1 MKSEY
6 RQVVKLSSP
15 AELKAYVV
23 HEHELDLLAQGSS
36 VSYLLNFALF
46 CFGVASTAFGTVAT
60 VPAGYDKTY
69 YTFLI
74 FAVVALSVGIVL
86 TAIWFVIHKSTAN
99 LIAKIKSRMPPNPPI
114 KQMTVTEVE
123 VEETVEGVLH
133 RSDEEREE
141 EED

>member
-1 MKSEY
+1 V
-6 RQVVKLSSP
+6 RN
-15 AELKAYVV
+15 
-23 HEHELDLLAQGSS
+23 
-36 VSYLLNFALF
+36 VS
-46 CFGVASTAFGTVAT
+46 
-60 VPAGYDKTY
+60 
-69 YTFLI
+69 
-74 FAVVALSVGIVL
+74 
-86 TAIWFVIHKSTAN
+86 HKSTAN